1 MGLFSRTV
9 GRPRRYAAVLLA
21 SAASIAGLVG
31 TAAPAHAAAWATVG
45 NTGGVGLTV
54 RAAATPASAALG
66 LVPTGTGVSIS
77 CQKYGAS
84 VTNEAGFTS
93 TLWDY
98 VPARGGYL
106 ADAYMS
112 TGYDF
117 RIPGV
122 PECSGGTTPPPAGS
136 YVPIQQN
143 QGQVTQWEDC
153 GPTAVV
159 TALLRLGITPHE
171 YGSGKRA
178 AIERAR
184 ADMGLAR
191 GVLTGGTNETQVNKA
206 FRTYGLNTTTSWS
219 FDASLAH
226 VRSGR
231 PAVMAGNTRA
241 LPWDT
246 NVRNP
251 TVGVAHFLTVAG
263 YDSATGQYLVLDPIA
278 VINSVKYTTRAVL
291 LAYWDNNGGRAA
303 VLA

>member
-1 MGLFSRTV
+1 MGLFSRTT
-9 GRPRRYAAVLLA
+9 GRPRRLAAVLLA
-21 SAASIAGLVG
+21 SAASLAGLVG
-31 TAAPAHAAAWATVG
+31 TAAPAHADAWATVG

-54 RAAATPASAALG
+54 RQAATPASAALG
-66 LVPTGTGVSIS
+66 LVSTGTRVSIS

-84 VTNEAGFTS
+84 VANEAGFTS

-112 TGYDF
+112 TGYDY

-122 PECSGGTTPPPAGS
+122 PECGGSTPPPAGS

-171 YGSGKRA
+171 YGSGRRA

-191 GVLTGGTNETQVNKA
+191 GVLTGGTNETQVNTA
-206 FRTYGLNTTTSWS
+206 FGTYGLSTWTSWS
-219 FDASLAH
+219 LDTSLAH

-231 PAVMAGNTRA
+231 PAVMAGNTKA
-241 LPWDT
+241 LPWAT

-251 TVGVAHFLTVAG
+251 AVGVAHFLTVAG
-263 YDSATGQYLVLDPIA
+263 YDSASGQYVVLDPIA
-278 VINSVKYTTRAVL
+278 VTNSVKYASRATL
-291 LAYWDNNGGRAA
+291 AAYWDNPGGRAA
-303 VLA
+303 VLV